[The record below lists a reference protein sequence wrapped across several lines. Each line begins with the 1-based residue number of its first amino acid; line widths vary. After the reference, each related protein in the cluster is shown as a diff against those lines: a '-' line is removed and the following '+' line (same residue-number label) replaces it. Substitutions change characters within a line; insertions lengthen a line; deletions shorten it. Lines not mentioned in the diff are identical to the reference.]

1 MEKIIRT
8 IEKDPEILFAY
19 IFGSYAKGTQNE
31 RSDID
36 IAVYLRDESS
46 LERDP
51 LYPSR
56 LAINIERALVEKR
69 TVDVRVLNGSTLR
82 FRNQVLRFGKLLFSR
97 DEKKRIGFETS
108 SLSQYYDFKP
118 HLELYDSARKVRLG
132 V

>member
-118 HLELYDSARKVRLG
+118 HLELYDAARKVRLG